1 MPWRWWSPFCGG
13 LAAEAMLSALTRVL
27 KEDYKKNQTLALNIM
42 QIFFKYVAGV
52 PSLPAA

>member
-1 MPWRWWSPFCGG
+1 
-13 LAAEAMLSALTRVL
+13 MLSALTRVL